1 MVFRLLFLGYCIKV
15 KNKYTVKTL
24 KTILGVVV
32 AIIILTIS
40 IDEIKDISFK
50 ELFQRNNVIHDYEMI
65 NPVAYKTN

>member
-1 MVFRLLFLGYCIKV
+1 M
-15 KNKYTVKTL
+15 KTL

-40 IDEIKDISFK
+40 VDEIRDISLK
-50 ELFQRNNVIHDYEMI
+50 ELFHRNNVIHDYEML